1 MYKDFDNISL
11 DNIKEKV
18 RDNTKKILIEI
29 INEVRDCINLKAS
42 AFRAYKSRRIT
53 EEKLH
58 SIISELDKKVYY
70 LNDLLDEY
78 KKINDKFL
86 KEVK

>member
-1 MYKDFDNISL
+1 MNKDFDNISL
-11 DNIKEKV
+11 DNIKEKL
-18 RDNTKKILIEI
+18 RNNTKTILIAI
-29 INEVRDCINLKAS
+29 INEVKECIELKAS
-42 AFRAYKSRRIT
+42 AFRAYKNGRIT
-53 EEKLH
+53 EEKLR

-78 KKINDKFL
+78 KEINNKFL